1 MEVTNCTSQRGQQGP
16 TLLHLVLSSPLAVQH
31 TPVAGELWGAGA
43 QVPARW
49 GLETC
54 GPCARDRCKN
64 GDAVGAEAGPPRGR
78 GCREEGSGG
87 VGDGWLWNHLR
98 PPPLLPP
105 RVPATL
111 GEPPDLLMPRG
122 FQSCLSVLTP
132 ALLQKSL
139 PVRTSHGATLHP
151 YLRNGPPGEGA
162 HVSAASSGYPAQE
175 AVPSSDFPTLICTLN
190 LNETVTRACLPL
202 RQGHKAYLGLQA
214 PDSNKDWPRGV
225 PPDPLPPRRQAQR
238 RPPPPPSRPCHP
250 SCALAPP
257 GGGGESWRGAPA
269 GPALCTMPVD
279 LYMTPLIL

>member
-1 MEVTNCTSQRGQQGP
+1 M
-16 TLLHLVLSSPLAVQH
+16 
-31 TPVAGELWGAGA
+31 
-43 QVPARW
+43 
-49 GLETC
+49 
-54 GPCARDRCKN
+54 
-64 GDAVGAEAGPPRGR
+64 
-78 GCREEGSGG
+78 
-87 VGDGWLWNHLR
+87 GDGWLWNHLR
-98 PPPLLPP
+98 PSPLLPP

-111 GEPPDLLMPRG
+111 GEPPDLLMRRG

-139 PVRTSHGATLHP
+139 PVWTSHGATLHP

-202 RQGHKAYLGLQA
+202 RRGHKAYLGLQA
-214 PDSNKDWPRGV
+214 LDSNKDWPRGV
-225 PPDPLPPRRQAQR
+225 PPDPLPPRQQAQR
-238 RPPPPPSRPCHP
+238 CPPPHP
-250 SCALAPP
+250 IPALSPFVRWFHL
-257 GGGGESWRGAPA
+257 GGKSWRGAPA